1 MRHFGTTADAG
12 EAAGGADPDADG
24 LSNAA
29 EFALELDPRKASAVR
44 AELNRSAGR
53 LELAYYR
60 GSAAQRDG
68 TTVQAEWSD
77 DLVQWSRSGVE
88 ETQQS
93 DDGTHQLVTASVDA
107 GTGGRR
113 YVRLRVV
120 VPAE

>member
-1 MRHFGTTADAG
+1 
-12 EAAGGADPDADG
+12 
-24 LSNAA
+24 
-29 EFALELDPRKASAVR
+29 
-44 AELNRSAGR
+44 
-53 LELAYYR
+53 LAYYR